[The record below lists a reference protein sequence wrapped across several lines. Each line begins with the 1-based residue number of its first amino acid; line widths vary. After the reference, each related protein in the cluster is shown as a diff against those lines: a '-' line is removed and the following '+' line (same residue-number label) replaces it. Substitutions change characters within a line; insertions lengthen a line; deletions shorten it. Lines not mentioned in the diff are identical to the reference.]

1 MKNYRLT
8 EKTIPGGAKV
18 MCGTEEQEQQAVM
31 EWASYMAGRYPEL
44 SLLHHVPNGGSRNR
58 LEAAKLKRMG
68 VKAGVPDLV
77 LPVPRGGYA
86 GAYIE
91 MKVGRNTTTEKQR
104 EWGKR
109 LKEQGYYVKVCYSA
123 REVEEVLEKY
133 LKEPK
138 TRMTVE

>member
-1 MKNYRLT
+1 
-8 EKTIPGGAKV
+8 

-44 SLLHHVPNGGSRNR
+44 V
-58 LEAAKLKRMG
+58 KLKRMG

-91 MKVGRNTTTEKQR
+91 MKVGKNTTTEKQR